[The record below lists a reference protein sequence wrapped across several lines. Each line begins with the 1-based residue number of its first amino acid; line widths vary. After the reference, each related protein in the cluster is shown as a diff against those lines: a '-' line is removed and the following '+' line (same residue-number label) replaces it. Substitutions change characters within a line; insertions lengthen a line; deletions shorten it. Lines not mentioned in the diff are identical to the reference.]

1 MTEAS
6 TEQAPPPAAG
16 ETNNVAAAAETAKTK
31 PTEGEAS
38 SKETNAKNSM
48 QTSPAAKAEGA
59 SAQTHSS
66 PKKRRKVNH
75 GKYGPTVAPGYRP
88 ALPFARGLKARCWFC
103 CPHVQRVSTAGVRW
117 APSFPLLRCPW
128 AHITWTFCASSQ
140 PRTTKVIWGLRCW
153 R

>member
-31 PTEGEAS
+31 PTEGEA

-88 ALPFARGLKARCWFC
+88 ALPFARGLKARC
-103 CPHVQRVSTAGVRW
+103 
-117 APSFPLLRCPW
+117 
-128 AHITWTFCASSQ
+128 
-140 PRTTKVIWGLRCW
+140 
-153 R
+153 